1 MATEIIVP
9 SALPQEMNFSLPA
22 SLPSCKNFEIR
33 IQPVNAQSFT
43 AGNTI
48 QIDIPCG
55 RRGQYLDPTTTYL
68 RFKSTF
74 THAGA
79 ISTDYSR
86 LIGSAYSYFS
96 KQEVYGNNSIQLET
110 IGELGVLANMLLNSQ
125 LNASDKLGLSSSLGF
140 AYDLTV
146 QNSSN
151 ATVGHKIYSSANLEN
166 LTFEYA
172 IPLIGILGSGTDKML
187 PIGAFYS
194 LRLEL
199 TMDSFSNFVIDSTAN
214 KTTLCTISEVEFV
227 GNVIELSSDSQSL
240 IETQNPSKI
249 HIRSQS
255 FRTSTNNLTGGSG
268 TGLYDLLIGTRVSS
282 LKSLYVTCSPSNA
295 IEGKFAGVNPN
306 LTQGTCLVL
315 GGQSYPQRTINPAY
329 HPADAFLCLQKSIGA
344 LNMVNYNGS
353 ISKIGFFTSSTA
365 TGLMP
370 AYNTTLASCLTN
382 PNQFYLGFDV
392 ETISH
397 KGGLLSGLNVNG
409 SPSFFRAQVD
419 AALSAYTH
427 TFYFFAF
434 HDVILEID
442 VLAKTIVSKF

>member
-9 SALPQEMNFSLPA
+9 SSLGQEFNFALPA
-22 SLPSCKNFEIR
+22 SLPSSKTYEIR
-33 IQPVNAQSFT
+33 VQPVNAQSFNT
-43 AGNTI
+43 AGSVI
-48 QIDIPCG
+48 QFDIPCNK
-55 RRGQYLDPTTTYL
+55 RGQYLDPTTTYV
-68 RFKSTF
+68 RFKATYTQSGSAGVD
-74 THAGA
+74 THV
-79 ISTDYSR
+79 
-86 LIGSAYSYFS
+86 LLGSAYSYFS
-96 KQEVYGNNSIQLET
+96 RQEVYGNNSVTLET
-110 IGELGVLANMLLNSQ
+110 INEYGVLANLLLNTQ
-125 LNASDKLGLSSSLGF
+125 LNSADKVGMSASFGLPE
-140 AYDLTV
+140 TTTTCV
-146 QNSSN
+146 SN
-151 ATVGHKIYSSANLEN
+151 VGHIINGAAPNQ

-172 IPLIGILGSGTDKML
+172 IPVIGILGSGTDKML

-255 FRTSTNNLTGGSG
+255 FRTSTNNLAGSSG

-282 LKSLYVTCSPSNA
+282 LKSLYITCAPSNA

-315 GGQSYPQRTINPAY
+315 GGQSYPQRTISPSY
-329 HPADAFLCLQKSIGA
+329 HPADSFLCLQKSIGA

-353 ISKIGFFTSSTA
+353 ISKTGYYTSSTA
-365 TGLMP
+365 TGLMS
-370 AYNTTLASCLTN
+370 AYNTTLANAISN